1 LKIED
6 RRLVIGDG
14 MSFSSDIKKEIAA
27 VSGADRHCRIAEM
40 AAILNTCCKIKVAD
54 SQMSLTIQ
62 TENKY
67 IYEKAIGILSGDFKY
82 AIPAESLNK
91 TVSGKKT
98 TIYSIAVDDAKIAEK
113 LLWAT
118 GILDRETSELRFKID
133 TMVTKS
139 SCCKRAYIR
148 CAFLTSGSV
157 SAPEKAYHLEFV
169 FVDSGYAEDFS
180 CLINHF
186 GLNSKVV
193 GRKDSFVVYLK
204 EGEQIVDILNIMS
217 AHNSLLYLENLRVTK
232 EIMNNINRKVNFQS
246 ANLNKT
252 ILASVKQVEDI
263 EYIQKTRGLTFLSPQ
278 LEELARLRLQYPEIT
293 LKELGNSLTL
303 PLGKSGVNHR
313 LRKISQI
320 ADELRSDETS
330 IL

>member
-1 LKIED
+1 
-6 RRLVIGDG
+6 
-14 MSFSSDIKKEIAA
+14 MSFSSEIKKEIAE

-40 AAILNTCCKIKVAD
+40 ASILNSAGKIKTAGDAVLL
-54 SQMSLTIQ
+54 SIQ
-62 TENKY
+62 TDSKL
-67 IYEKAIGILSGDFKY
+67 IYDKAAGILSGDFRYDAPTAVSRTKKAALY
-82 AIPAESLNK
+82 
-91 TVSGKKT
+91 TV
-98 TIYSIAVDDAKIAEK
+98 AVADASVARK
-113 LLWAT
+113 LLSAT
-118 GILDRETSELRFKID
+118 GILDRETQVIRFKID
-133 TMVTKS
+133 GIVTKS
-139 SCCKRAYIR
+139 VCCKRAYIR
-148 CAFLTSGSV
+148 CAFLTNGSV

-169 FVDSGYAEDFS
+169 FSDATYADEFS

-193 GRKDSFVVYLK
+193 GRKDNFVVYLK
-204 EGEQIVDILNIMS
+204 EGEQIVDLLNIMG
-217 AHNSLLYLENLRVTK
+217 AHTALLYLENLRVTK

-263 EYIQKTRGLTFLSPQ
+263 EYIKNTRGLTYLSPQ

-293 LKELGNSLTL
+293 LNELGRTLTV

-320 ADELRSDETS
+320 ASDLRDDDASV
-330 IL
+330 L